1 MNTKRK
7 FRYTLLAIYEFI
19 RVLFFLTTR
28 PESQIVILPAS
39 WFVAAPLLF
48 LPVLLGY
55 TAQPATSERFFY
67 LVSKASQ
74 LAGAVV
80 YCIKDYPYAIYG
92 VFNGWSSLLT
102 LFTIVLF
109 SLIDAI
115 LFVIL
120 LIPHKGKVEDADY
133 SSSQR

>member
-1 MNTKRK
+1 MV
-7 FRYTLLAIYEFI
+7 LAGYEFL

-28 PESQIVILPAS
+28 PETQISILPAS
-39 WFVAAPLLF
+39 WYVAVPLLV

-55 TAQPATSERFFY
+55 TAQPETNERLFY
-67 LVSKASQ
+67 LIAKASQ
-74 LAGAVV
+74 LAGALVF
-80 YCIKDYPYAIYG
+80 CIRDYPYALYG
-92 VFNGWSSLLT
+92 ALNGWHSLMT